1 MELKII
7 KIDGEFVIVELK
19 NGERKV
25 CPTAI
30 FPEGTVC
37 GDIISIQVMEE

>member
-1 MELKII
+1 MEFKII

-25 CPTAI
+25 CPIGI
-30 FPEGTVC
+30 FPKEIKV
-37 GDIISIQVMEE
+37 GDCMFVARV